1 MNRVELPARSGAYR
15 WYYADVTAGETSA
28 VFIFMVGSLFSA
40 RYSASL
46 KKGGLPREHAAVNFA
61 LYEQGVRTA
70 WVLTEYQAVSVDDG
84 GRTLRIG
91 ESALSYDDGGF
102 TMTVKDKTTP
112 WGVPTQAQL
121 RFTPQVP
128 VGPELQLVEGL
139 SHHWRP
145 ICVRGEARVTVPT
158 HGVDV
163 TGRGYHDGNHG
174 EVALG
179 SDLPG
184 WAWTRTH
191 HAEATHIHYR
201 PWGGA
206 PGLEVNATPTTLD
219 VRRSSQ
225 PAPRTTRTGWGLQ
238 VPAELGP
245 RLEPVLLESSP
256 FYARLEAHGADSQ
269 AIGEVAD
276 FVRFHSPA
284 VRWMANLR
292 TRYAKEG
299 AR

>member
-1 MNRVELPARSGAYR
+1 MNRVELPTTSGAYR
-15 WYYADVTAGETSA
+15 WYYADVTAGDTSA

-61 LYEQGVRTA
+61 LYEKGLRTA
-70 WVLTEYQAVSVDDG
+70 WVLTEYQDVSIADD

-91 ESALSYDDGGF
+91 ASSLSYDADGF
-102 TMTVKDKTTP
+102 TMAVKDKTTP
-112 WGVPTQAQL
+112 WGAPTEATL

-128 VGPELQLVEGL
+128 AGPELRLVDGL

-158 HGVDV
+158 HEVDV
-163 TGRGYHDGNHG
+163 VGRGYHDGNHG

-184 WAWTRTH
+184 WSWARTH
-191 HAEATHIHYR
+191 HPDETRISYR
-201 PWGGA
+201 PWGA
-206 PGLEVNATPTTLD
+206 PAIEVTATPASLD
-219 VRRSSQ
+219 VQRPSLPPQ
-225 PAPRTTRTGWGLQ
+225 PTTRTGWGLR
-238 VPAELGP
+238 VPAQLGP
-245 RLEPVLLESSP
+245 KLAPVLLESSP
-256 FYARLEAHGADSQ
+256 FYARLEAHADGLQ

-292 TRYAKEG
+292 TRYAKE
-299 AR
+299 AVR